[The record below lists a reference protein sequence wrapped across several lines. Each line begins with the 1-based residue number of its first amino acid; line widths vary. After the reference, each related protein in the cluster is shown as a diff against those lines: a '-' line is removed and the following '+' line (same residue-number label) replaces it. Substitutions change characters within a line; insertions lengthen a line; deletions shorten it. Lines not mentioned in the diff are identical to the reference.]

1 MTRSVAPIPARAP
14 LIDARTGRITREWMD
29 FFQGLRFTVGGD
41 AARVGGSTADD
52 LAPVSVAVVARDAA
66 PVSFATVSGSAAPVN
81 VSVAVADIAPV
92 SLIPTGADGGA
103 P

>member
-52 LAPVSVAVVARDAA
+52 LAPVSVAVAARDASPVSVLTVASDAA
-66 PVSFATVSGSAAPVN
+66 PVAICDMVTEVLPV
-81 VSVAVADIAPV
+81 
-92 SLIPTGADGGA
+92 
-103 P
+103 